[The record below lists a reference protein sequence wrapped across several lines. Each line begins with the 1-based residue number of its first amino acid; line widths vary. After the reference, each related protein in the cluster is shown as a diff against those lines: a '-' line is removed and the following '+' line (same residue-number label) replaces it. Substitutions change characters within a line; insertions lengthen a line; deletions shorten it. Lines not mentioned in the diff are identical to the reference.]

1 MKINDYE
8 IFNQL
13 NKNYNAICNM
23 YGEANVYGIFAFG
36 KVNTLTGIQS
46 IEELTTEAIIFPNFE
61 QVCIN
66 LTPPVKTLI
75 TIEDNHK
82 IMVKD
87 IRCIYADLAAGG
99 NTLLQE
105 SLETN
110 YRIINLAYEKLFDMY
125 MLNNKE
131 KMLGVAMGETDAIN
145 ELKLSVVEILRTVF
159 NNNSTSISFI
169 KHLTDSEKVG
179 LSAILERLNCGEGVI
194 SIAKLCKDID
204 ISRYVLDRLLQ
215 KLKESKLAT
224 ITLWGAHGT
233 YIKITDYRL
242 LNF

>member
-13 NKNYNAICNM
+13 NKDYKWACNT
-23 YGEANVYGIFAFG
+23 YSESNVYGIFAFG
-36 KVNTLTGIQS
+36 KVNTSQGISS
-46 IEELTTEAIIFPNFE
+46 IEELTTELIIFPTFE
-61 QVCIN
+61 EVCIN
-66 LTPPVKTLI
+66 SHPPLKTLI
-75 TIEDNHK
+75 TIENNQK

-87 IRCIYADLAAGG
+87 IRCIYTDLAAGG

-105 SLETN
+105 ALETN
-110 YRIINLAYEKLFDMY
+110 YRIINFEYEKLFDMY

-131 KMLGVAMGETDAIN
+131 KMLGVALGETEAIN

-159 NNNSTSISFI
+159 NNNSNSIKFI
-169 KHLTDSEKVG
+169 KELTDAEKVA
-179 LSAILERLNCGEGVI
+179 LAAILDKLENGEGI
-194 SIAKLCKDID
+194 MSIVKLCQEKD
-204 ISRYVLDRLLQ
+204 ISRYVFDTLLA
-215 KLKESKLAT
+215 KLRESKLAV
-224 ITLWGAHGT
+224 ITSWGPKGT